1 MPFSILNAK
10 ALLNLIIIIFSK
22 SFIMYRSFEA
32 ICWLILT
39 LTFFVVSFSSASRKM
54 PE

>member
-1 MPFSILNAK
+1 MSFSILNAK
-10 ALLNLIIIIFSK
+10 ALLNLIIISK